1 LKVLLDTNVLVAA
14 FLSRGACHE
23 LVEHCS
29 LNHEVVASEQ
39 ILEELGR
46 TLVRKARIPPPR
58 VAEAL
63 ALLRTRFTL
72 APSPPL
78 GDSVSRDPDDDLV
91 LSAARE
97 GGCSCIVT
105 GDAHLLDLGSWC
117 GIHILTPQDFWRY
130 EAKQP

>member
-23 LVEHCS
+23 LVEHCAS
-29 LNHEVVASEQ
+29 NHQVVASEQ

-46 TLVRKARIPPPR
+46 ALVRKARIPPSR
-58 VAEAL
+58 VAQAL
-63 ALLRTRFTL
+63 ALLRGRFSL
-72 APSPPL
+72 APAPPL

-97 GGCSCIVT
+97 GGCTCIVT
-105 GDAHLLDLGSWC
+105 GDAHLLELGSWS
-117 GIHILTPQDFWRY
+117 GIHILTPADFWKY
-130 EAKQP
+130 EAERR

>member
-23 LVEHCS
+23 LVEHCA

-46 TLVRKARIPPPR
+46 TLQRKARIPPPR
-58 VAEAL
+58 IADAL
-63 ALLRTRFTL
+63 ALLRARFTL

-78 GDSVSRDPDDDLV
+78 GDSVIRDPDDDLV

-105 GDAHLLDLGSWC
+105 GDAHLLELGSWS
-117 GIHILTPQDFWRY
+117 GIRILNPHDFWRY
-130 EAKQP
+130 EAEGR

>member
-1 LKVLLDTNVLVAA
+1 MKVLLDTNVLVAA

-29 LNHEVVASEQ
+29 SNHEVVASEQ

-58 VAEAL
+58 VDEAL
-63 ALLRTRFTL
+63 ALLRARFTL

-78 GDSVSRDPDDDLV
+78 DNSVSRDADDDLV

-97 GGCSCIVT
+97 GGCFCIVT
-105 GDAHLLDLGSWC
+105 GDAHLLELGSWG
-117 GIHILTPQDFWRY
+117 GIEILTPKDFWRY
-130 EAKQP
+130 EAQRR